1 MSYEL
6 KQPNTADEQA
16 IRAIMAAAAAAT
28 GKPPLL
34 VVVITEG
41 EGRYQ
46 SLFRYAAPPLEMA
59 RVLNELADV
68 CLANAR
74 TQLVIDRAREGS
86 A

>member
-1 MSYEL
+1 MSHEL
-6 KQPNTADEQA
+6 NQPNTADEQA
-16 IRAIMAAAAAAT
+16 IRAIVAAAAAAT

-41 EGRYQ
+41 EGNYK
-46 SLFRYAAPPLEMA
+46 SLFSYVASPLEMA
-59 RVLNELADV
+59 RLLNELADV

-74 TQLVIDRAREGS
+74 TQLVIDRARDGS